1 MLAMLATGRMEKP
14 SAPPVNVAQLS
25 AAILTTSAAASVER
39 MKNGPRSR
47 AQTSVSTAPNAAAS
61 TPADPQPD
69 PGREAVVRRE
79 DARGVGADA
88 EERRM
93 PE

>member
-1 MLAMLATGRMEKP
+1 MLAMLAIGRMEKP

-25 AAILTTSAAASVER
+25 AAILTTSAAARVER

-61 TPADPQPD
+61 TPPIHSPIQ
-69 PGREAVVRRE
+69 GVR
-79 DARGVGADA
+79 
-88 EERRM
+88 
-93 PE
+93 P